1 MYSFGSNNYRQ
12 RYNNNKFMSSSSSL
26 SNVYKDMIS
35 LNKSNSNL
43 GQNSQNSGLNSSNP
57 SNYHFLNRSSNY
69 STYKSVSP
77 PVQINSNVAKNF
89 MDSYNNE
96 NKKDYYY
103 KKENNRYDYFSN
115 NYPYEKQQNNIR
127 PINNTNSI
135 RKNFFDTITGFR
147 GLNTSSYDN
156 NENYYNGNN
165 NRRNNSENA
174 NMRNNNYNI
183 STNRSDLNHYDYF
196 NQSTINNK
204 ELDINKNLN
213 KQKNTSFS
221 QGKILS
227 NNNYKNS
234 YWNNKSP
241 EQKNNYQNNL
251 YKINSNVGNYNYTPI
266 QLNRGHSLE
275 NIYEKNRLKNYN
287 KARYKVSSYGS
298 YTMAGTNGYGVTKT
312 NQDSYLIKQDIVNSS
327 DIEYT
332 FGVFDGHGLQGHFVS
347 QAIKQFFS
355 NCSFC
360 DFNTKPMLLSIFSSL
375 SREINNSIYFDSME
389 SGSTVILVHINAEKI
404 ISANCGDSRAIL
416 ITKNKRIIP
425 LSRDHKPDLPEE
437 KLRIER
443 SGGRIDKIYGMGPYR
458 VWFKNKNYPGLAMS
472 RSIGDGLAHQAGVS
486 DIPEIE
492 EFNIEQVEPLVLILA
507 SDGIWEFMTNDEV
520 KNIAMNSL
528 YNNKDANSCSRELVA
543 KARQIWEN
551 SGYSIDDITC
561 VVVYFNQI
569 YF

>member
-12 RYNNNKFMSSSSSL
+12 RYNNNKYMSSSSSL
-26 SNVYKDMIS
+26 TNVYKDMIS
-35 LNKSNSNL
+35 VNKSNPNL
-43 GQNSQNSGLNSSNP
+43 GQNNQSSGLNSSNP

-69 STYKSVSP
+69 PTYKSMSP
-77 PVQINSNVAKNF
+77 PVQINSNMAKNF
-89 MDSYNNE
+89 MDSYSKE
-96 NKKDYYY
+96 NKNDYLY
-103 KKENNRYDYFSN
+103 KKENDRYNNFSN

-127 PINNTNSI
+127 PINNTNTI
-135 RKNFFDTITGFR
+135 RKNFFDTMTGFR
-147 GLNTSSYDN
+147 GLNASPYDN
-156 NENYYNGNN
+156 NENYNNANN
-165 NRRNNSENA
+165 NRRNNSENV

-183 STNRSDLNHYDYF
+183 STNRSNLNNNNYY
-196 NQSTINNK
+196 NK

-227 NNNYKNS
+227 NNNYNNS

-241 EQKNNYQNNL
+241 EPKNNYQNNL
-251 YKINSNVGNYNYTPI
+251 YKINSNVGNYNYTPMK
-266 QLNRGHSLE
+266 LSRGYSFE
-275 NIYEKNRLKNYN
+275 NIYENNRLKNYN

-312 NQDSYLIKQDIVNSS
+312 NQDSYLIKQDTVNSS

-360 DFNTKPMLLSIFSSL
+360 DFNTEPMLLSIFSSL
-375 SREINNSIYFDSME
+375 SREINNSIYFDSMD
-389 SGSTVILVHINAEKI
+389 SGSTVILVHVNAEKI
-404 ISANCGDSRAIL
+404 IAANCGDSRAIL
-416 ITKNKRIIP
+416 ITKNNRIIP

-472 RSIGDGLAHQAGVS
+472 RSIGDGIAHQVGVS

-520 KNIAMNSL
+520 KNIAMNSF
-528 YNNKDANSCSRELVA
+528 YNNKDANTCSRELVA
-543 KARQIWEN
+543 KARQIWED

-561 VVVYFNQI
+561 VVVYFNQL
-569 YF
+569 